1 MNYYLDENDQNDMI
15 ELTKPSFFPIGIQ
28 SIWYSKRFKKS
39 LPDKLIQNISEIC
52 PKYLNIQYEFSFEVT
67 RSMSDRSD
75 STSLDIFR
83 FLSCLNSNCELNICY
98 KYAQLNSFKMK
109 FCNVYVKILKDD
121 NTSMIIKCKVLECTA
136 NLEKYHNLRILET
149 ERKNHLCDFNNDS
162 VFKFKDF
169 ETINDEK
176 ELSIINDKYFT
187 ISSIQNFEV
196 LVPLENCKEIELNN
210 IKTKYFIKFI
220 EENDIFQK
228 ILQNWKIKWY
238 IDFFNKTEYTEELSG
253 EDELVNL

>member
-1 MNYYLDENDQNDMI
+1 M
-15 ELTKPSFFPIGIQ
+15 KG
-28 SIWYSKRFKKS
+28 
-39 LPDKLIQNISEIC
+39 
-52 PKYLNIQYEFSFEVT
+52 
-67 RSMSDRSD
+67 RSD
-75 STSLDIFR
+75 SISLDIVR
-83 FLSCLNSNCELNICY
+83 FLSCLNSNCELNIGF
-98 KYAQLNSFKMK
+98 KYTQLNSFKMK
-109 FCNVYVKILKDD
+109 FYNVYVKILKDD
-121 NTSMIIKCKVLECTA
+121 SISMIIKCKVLEWTA

-149 ERKNHLCDFNNDS
+149 ERKSHLYDFNNDWT
-162 VFKFKDF
+162 FKFKDF

-187 ISSIQNFEV
+187 ISSMQNFEV